1 MKTLTKNYT
10 VVQLILSDDPRHYE
24 SKECIHLEY
33 CLCEEN
39 KGSMDFLQCLDRAL
53 QA

>member
-1 MKTLTKNYT
+1 MKTPTKNYT
-10 VVQLILSDDPRHYE
+10 VIRLILSDDPRHYE
-24 SKECIHLEY
+24 SKECIHFEY
-33 CLCEEN
+33 HLYEED